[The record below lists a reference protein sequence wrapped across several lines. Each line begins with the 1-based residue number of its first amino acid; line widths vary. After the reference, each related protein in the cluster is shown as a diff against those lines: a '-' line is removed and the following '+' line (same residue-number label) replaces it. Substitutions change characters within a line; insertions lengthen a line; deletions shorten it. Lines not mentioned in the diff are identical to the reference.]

1 MNETTYMNHKKNK
14 SKNKLK
20 NNIKKNKLPQ
30 FFLSILIITIIAS
43 ALSYYLMKKETPS
56 KENSSAVKTD
66 NILENKKDIIKTQT
80 DEIKTFEEKT
90 PEEYFDE
97 LNKTQDKHEKFEEYT
112 KEFEKDIVEKDEAT
126 DLINKENE
134 KVLKK
139 IEEIKEDKKKL
150 ETIINDNKEKKEELK
165 EEIKEIKEIKKVLP
179 VDDKN
184 IVTKK
189 DTFKYNKN
197 TKAKIVILIDD
208 VSTKAQKDKILNI
221 GYTVNMAFLPP
232 TKIHKDSAII
242 AQNLP
247 FHMIHFPMQASSAF
261 KGEEIDTLKITDS
274 YETIEKRVKQL
285 RAWYPNAIYTNN
297 HTGSVFTEN
306 EEAVDKLFRALKKY
320 NFIFV
325 DSRTSAKSVI
335 KKYAAKYN
343 MPYIVR
349 NTFIDND
356 RDYKSIQSQLK
367 KAIELAK
374 KQGYAIAIGHP
385 HEITLK
391 VLKESKHLLNDV
403 EPIYMN
409 KLPYL

>member
-1 MNETTYMNHKKNK
+1 MNHKKNK
-14 SKNKLK
+14 SKSKK
-20 NNIKKNKLPQ
+20 NNIKKNKLPLY
-30 FFLSILIITIIAS
+30 FLSLLIITIIAS
-43 ALSYYLMKKETPS
+43 ALSYYLMKKESPS
-56 KENSSAVKTD
+56 SVKTD
-66 NILENKKDIIKTQT
+66 NILENKKEIINIPTN
-80 DEIKTFEEKT
+80 EIKTFEEKT

-112 KEFEKDIVEKDEAT
+112 KEFDNIIIEKDEAT
-126 DLINKENE
+126 ELINKENE
-134 KVLKK
+134 EVLKK
-139 IEEIKEDKKKL
+139 VEEIKEDKKKL
-150 ETIINDNKEKKEELK
+150 ETIINDNKEKEEKKEEPK
-165 EEIKEIKEIKKVLP
+165 EIIKEIKEVKKVIP
-179 VDDKN
+179 IDEKN
-184 IVTKK
+184 IITKK
-189 DTFKYNKN
+189 DTFKYNKD
-197 TKAKIVILIDD
+197 TKAKLVILIDD

-232 TKIHKDSAII
+232 TKTHKDSAGI

-247 FHMIHFPMQASSAF
+247 FYMIHFPMQASSAF
-261 KGEEIDTLKITDS
+261 KGEEINTLKITDS

-285 RAWYPNAIYTNN
+285 RDWYPNAIYTNN

-335 KKYAAKYN
+335 KKYAKKYD

-356 RDYKSIQSQLK
+356 RDYKSIQTQLI
-367 KAIELAK
+367 KAIEIAK

-385 HEITLK
+385 HDITLK
-391 VLKESKHLLNDV
+391 VLKESKHLLKDV

>member
-1 MNETTYMNHKKNK
+1 MNQKKNK
-14 SKNKLK
+14 SKKKQTVNV
-20 NNIKKNKLPQ
+20 KKNRLIKI
-30 FFLSILIITIIAS
+30 FLLIFLITIIAS
-43 ALSYYLMKKETPS
+43 ALSYFLMKN
-56 KENSSAVKTD
+56 ENTKQIPKTN
-66 NILENKKDIIKTQT
+66 NILEIKKENQEAQNSKSEILKKEE
-80 DEIKTFEEKT
+80 EIKIFEDKK
-90 PEEYFDE
+90 PDEYFDE
-97 LNKTQDKHEKFEEYT
+97 IVKTPETIDKHDKFEEYT
-112 KEFEKDIVEKDEAT
+112 QEFEKDIIDKNENEE
-126 DLINKENE
+126 LINKENE

-139 IEEIKEDKKKL
+139 IEEIKEEKKKESL
-150 ETIINDNKEKKEELK
+150 LKKDTNEEEKKE
-165 EEIKEIKEIKKVLP
+165 IIKKIP
-179 VDDKN
+179 MKIDEKS
-184 IVTKK
+184 IITKK
-189 DTFKYNKN
+189 DTFTYNK
-197 TKAKIVILIDD
+197 KDKPKLVILIDD
-208 VSTKAQKDKILNI
+208 VSTKAQRDKILNI

-232 TKIHKDSAII
+232 TKVHKDSASI
-242 AQNLP
+242 AQSLP

-261 KGEEIDTLKITDS
+261 KGEEIDTLRVTDS

-335 KKYAAKYN
+335 KKYAKKYD

-356 RDYKSIQSQLK
+356 RDYKSIQTQLK
-367 KAIELAK
+367 KAIEIAK

-385 HEITLK
+385 HNITLQ
-391 VLKESKHLLNDV
+391 VLKESKHLLKDV

>member
-1 MNETTYMNHKKNK
+1 MNHKKNK
-14 SKNKLK
+14 SKKKQTVNVQ
-20 NNIKKNKLPQ
+20 KNKLTKI
-30 FFLSILIITIIAS
+30 FLLIFLITMIAS
-43 ALSYYLMKKETPS
+43 ALSYFLLKNENNKQIAENNNILQAKKEVQKVKDFKNEILK
-56 KENSSAVKTD
+56 KE
-66 NILENKKDIIKTQT
+66 E
-80 DEIKTFEEKT
+80 EIKIFEDKK
-90 PEEYFDE
+90 PDEYFDE
-97 LNKTQDKHEKFEEYT
+97 LIKPPESVEEHDKFEEYT
-112 KEFEKDIVEKDEAT
+112 QEFEKDIIEKNEKEE
-126 DLINKENE
+126 LLNKENE

-139 IEEIKEDKKKL
+139 IEEIKEEKRNEKKKKKDTS
-150 ETIINDNKEKKEELK
+150 EEKKEI
-165 EEIKEIKEIKKVLP
+165 IKRIP
-179 VDDKN
+179 VKIDEKS
-184 IVTKK
+184 IITKK
-189 DTFKYNKN
+189 DTFTYDKKD
-197 TKAKIVILIDD
+197 KPKLVILIDD

-232 TKIHKDSAII
+232 TKAHKDSASL
-242 AQNLP
+242 AQSLP

-261 KGEEIDTLKITDS
+261 KGEEIDTLRVTDS

-335 KKYAAKYN
+335 KKYAKKYD

-349 NTFIDND
+349 NTFIDNEK
-356 RDYKSIQSQLK
+356 DYKSIQTQLK
-367 KAIELAK
+367 KAIDIAK
-374 KQGYAIAIGHP
+374 KQGYAIAIGNP
-385 HEITLK
+385 HNITLQ
-391 VLKESKHLLNDV
+391 VLKESKHLLKDV

>member
-1 MNETTYMNHKKNK
+1 MNHKKNK
-14 SKNKLK
+14 SKKKQTVNVQ
-20 NNIKKNKLPQ
+20 KNKLTKI
-30 FFLSILIITIIAS
+30 FLLIFLITMIAS
-43 ALSYYLMKKETPS
+43 ALSYFLLKNENNKQIAENNNILQAKKEVQKVKDFKNEILK
-56 KENSSAVKTD
+56 KE
-66 NILENKKDIIKTQT
+66 E
-80 DEIKTFEEKT
+80 EIKIFEDKK
-90 PEEYFDE
+90 PDEYFDE
-97 LNKTQDKHEKFEEYT
+97 LIKPPESVEEHDKFEEYT
-112 KEFEKDIVEKDEAT
+112 QEFEKDIIEKNEKEE
-126 DLINKENE
+126 LLNKENE

-139 IEEIKEDKKKL
+139 IEEIKEEKKKESL
-150 ETIINDNKEKKEELK
+150 INKNTNEEKKE
-165 EEIKEIKEIKKVLP
+165 IIKKIP
-179 VDDKN
+179 IKIDEKS
-184 IVTKK
+184 IITKK
-189 DTFKYNKN
+189 DTFTYDKKD
-197 TKAKIVILIDD
+197 KPKLVILIDD

-232 TKIHKDSAII
+232 TKAHKDSASL
-242 AQNLP
+242 AQSLP

-261 KGEEIDTLKITDS
+261 KGEEIDTLRVTDS

-335 KKYAAKYN
+335 KKYAKKYD

-349 NTFIDND
+349 NTFIDNEK
-356 RDYKSIQSQLK
+356 DYKSIQTQLK
-367 KAIELAK
+367 KAIDIAK

-385 HEITLK
+385 HNITLQ
-391 VLKESKHLLNDV
+391 VLKESKHLLKDV

>member
-1 MNETTYMNHKKNK
+1 MNHKKNK
-14 SKNKLK
+14 SKSKK
-20 NNIKKNKLPQ
+20 NNIKKNKLPLY
-30 FFLSILIITIIAS
+30 FLSLLIITIIAS
-43 ALSYYLMKKETPS
+43 ALSYYLMKKESPS
-56 KENSSAVKTD
+56 SVKTD
-66 NILENKKDIIKTQT
+66 NILENKKEIINIPTN
-80 DEIKTFEEKT
+80 EIKTFEEKT

-112 KEFEKDIVEKDEAT
+112 KEFDNIIIEKDEAT
-126 DLINKENE
+126 ELINKENE
-134 KVLKK
+134 EVLKK
-139 IEEIKEDKKKL
+139 VEEIKEDKKKL
-150 ETIINDNKEKKEELK
+150 ETIINDNKEKEEKKEEPK
-165 EEIKEIKEIKKVLP
+165 EIIKEIKEVKKVIP
-179 VDDKN
+179 IDEKN
-184 IVTKK
+184 IITKK
-189 DTFKYNKN
+189 DTFKYNKD
-197 TKAKIVILIDD
+197 TKAKLVILIDD

-232 TKIHKDSAII
+232 TKTHKDSASI

-247 FHMIHFPMQASSAF
+247 FYMIHFPMQASSAF
-261 KGEEIDTLKITDS
+261 KGEEINTLKITDS

-285 RAWYPNAIYTNN
+285 RDWYPNAIYTNN

-335 KKYAAKYN
+335 KKYAKKYD

-356 RDYKSIQSQLK
+356 RDYKSIQTQLI
-367 KAIELAK
+367 KAIEIAK

-385 HEITLK
+385 HDIRLK
-391 VLKESKHLLNDV
+391 VLKESKHLLKDV

>member
-1 MNETTYMNHKKNK
+1 MNHKKNK
-14 SKNKLK
+14 SKKKQTVNVQ
-20 NNIKKNKLPQ
+20 KNKLTKN
-30 FFLSILIITIIAS
+30 FLLIFLITMIAS
-43 ALSYYLMKKETPS
+43 ALSYFLLKNENNKQIAENNNILQAKKEVQKVKDFKNEILK
-56 KENSSAVKTD
+56 KE
-66 NILENKKDIIKTQT
+66 E
-80 DEIKTFEEKT
+80 EIKIFEDKK
-90 PEEYFDE
+90 PDEYFDE
-97 LNKTQDKHEKFEEYT
+97 LIKPPESVEEHDKFEEYT
-112 KEFEKDIVEKDEAT
+112 QEFEKDIIEKNEKEE
-126 DLINKENE
+126 LLNKENE

-139 IEEIKEDKKKL
+139 IEEIKEEKRNESLIKKDTS
-150 ETIINDNKEKKEELK
+150 EEKKEI
-165 EEIKEIKEIKKVLP
+165 IKRIP
-179 VDDKN
+179 VKIDEKS
-184 IVTKK
+184 IITKK
-189 DTFKYNKN
+189 DTFTYDKKD
-197 TKAKIVILIDD
+197 KPKLVILIDD

-232 TKIHKDSAII
+232 TKAHKDSASL
-242 AQNLP
+242 AQSLP

-261 KGEEIDTLKITDS
+261 KGEEIDTLRVTDS

-335 KKYAAKYN
+335 KKYAKKYD

-349 NTFIDND
+349 NTFIDNEK
-356 RDYKSIQSQLK
+356 DYKSIQTQLK
-367 KAIELAK
+367 KAIDIAK

-385 HEITLK
+385 HNITLQ
-391 VLKESKHLLNDV
+391 VLKESKHLLKDV

>member
-1 MNETTYMNHKKNK
+1 MNHKKNK
-14 SKNKLK
+14 SKKKQTVNVQ
-20 NNIKKNKLPQ
+20 KNKLTKI
-30 FFLSILIITIIAS
+30 FLLIFLITLIAS
-43 ALSYYLMKKETPS
+43 ALSYFLLKNENNKQIAENNNILQAKKEVQKVKDFKNEILK
-56 KENSSAVKTD
+56 KE
-66 NILENKKDIIKTQT
+66 E
-80 DEIKTFEEKT
+80 EIKIFEDKK
-90 PEEYFDE
+90 PDEYFDE
-97 LNKTQDKHEKFEEYT
+97 LIKPPESVEEHDKFEEYT
-112 KEFEKDIVEKDEAT
+112 QEFEKDIIEKNEKEE
-126 DLINKENE
+126 LLNKENE

-139 IEEIKEDKKKL
+139 IEEIKEEKRNESLIKKDTS
-150 ETIINDNKEKKEELK
+150 EEKKEI
-165 EEIKEIKEIKKVLP
+165 IKRIP
-179 VDDKN
+179 VKIDEKS
-184 IVTKK
+184 IITKK
-189 DTFKYNKN
+189 DTFTYDKKD
-197 TKAKIVILIDD
+197 KPKLVILIDD
-208 VSTKAQKDKILNI
+208 VSTKAQKERILNI

-232 TKIHKDSAII
+232 TNAHKDSASL
-242 AQNLP
+242 AQSLP

-261 KGEEIDTLKITDS
+261 KGEEIDTLRVTDS

-335 KKYAAKYN
+335 KKYAKKYD

-349 NTFIDND
+349 NTFIDNEK
-356 RDYKSIQSQLK
+356 DYKSIQTQLK
-367 KAIELAK
+367 KAIDIAK

-385 HEITLK
+385 HNITLQ
-391 VLKESKHLLNDV
+391 VLKESKHLLKDV

>member
-1 MNETTYMNHKKNK
+1 MNHKKNK
-14 SKNKLK
+14 SKKKQTVNVQ
-20 NNIKKNKLPQ
+20 KNKLTKI
-30 FFLSILIITIIAS
+30 FLLIFLITMIAS
-43 ALSYYLMKKETPS
+43 ALSYFLLKNENNKQIAENNNILQAKKEVQKVKDFKNEILK
-56 KENSSAVKTD
+56 KE
-66 NILENKKDIIKTQT
+66 E
-80 DEIKTFEEKT
+80 EIKIFEDKK
-90 PEEYFDE
+90 PDEYFDE
-97 LNKTQDKHEKFEEYT
+97 LIKPPESVEEHDKFEEYT
-112 KEFEKDIVEKDEAT
+112 QEFEKDIIEKNEKEE
-126 DLINKENE
+126 LLNKENE

-139 IEEIKEDKKKL
+139 IEEIKEEKRNESLIKKDTS
-150 ETIINDNKEKKEELK
+150 EEKKEI
-165 EEIKEIKEIKKVLP
+165 IKRIP
-179 VDDKN
+179 VKIDEKS
-184 IVTKK
+184 IITKK
-189 DTFKYNKN
+189 DTFTYDKKD
-197 TKAKIVILIDD
+197 KPKLVILIDD

-232 TKIHKDSAII
+232 TKAHKDSASL
-242 AQNLP
+242 AQSLP

-261 KGEEIDTLKITDS
+261 KGEEIDTLRVTDS

-285 RAWYPNAIYTNN
+285 RDWYPNAIYTNN

-335 KKYAAKYN
+335 KKYAKKYD

-349 NTFIDND
+349 NTFIDNEK
-356 RDYKSIQSQLK
+356 DYKSIQTQLK
-367 KAIELAK
+367 KAIDIAK

-385 HEITLK
+385 HNITLQ
-391 VLKESKHLLNDV
+391 VLKESKHLLKDV

>member
-1 MNETTYMNHKKNK
+1 MNHKKNK
-14 SKNKLK
+14 SKKKQTVNVQ
-20 NNIKKNKLPQ
+20 KNKLTKI
-30 FFLSILIITIIAS
+30 FLLIFLITLIAS
-43 ALSYYLMKKETPS
+43 ALSYFLLKNENNKQIAENNNILQAKKEVQKVKDFKNEILK
-56 KENSSAVKTD
+56 KE
-66 NILENKKDIIKTQT
+66 E
-80 DEIKTFEEKT
+80 EIKIFEDKK
-90 PEEYFDE
+90 PDEYFDE
-97 LNKTQDKHEKFEEYT
+97 LIKPPESVEEHDKFEEYT
-112 KEFEKDIVEKDEAT
+112 QEFEKDIIEKNEKEE
-126 DLINKENE
+126 LLNKENE

-139 IEEIKEDKKKL
+139 IEEIKEEKKKESL
-150 ETIINDNKEKKEELK
+150 INKNTKEEKKE
-165 EEIKEIKEIKKVLP
+165 IIKKIP
-179 VDDKN
+179 IKIDEKS
-184 IVTKK
+184 IITKK
-189 DTFKYNKN
+189 DTFTYDKKD
-197 TKAKIVILIDD
+197 KPKLVILIDD

-232 TKIHKDSAII
+232 TKAHKDSASL
-242 AQNLP
+242 AQSLP

-261 KGEEIDTLKITDS
+261 KGEEIDTLRVTDS

-335 KKYAAKYN
+335 KKYAKKYD

-349 NTFIDND
+349 NTFIDNEK
-356 RDYKSIQSQLK
+356 DYKSIQTQLK
-367 KAIELAK
+367 KAIDIAK

-385 HEITLK
+385 HNITLQ
-391 VLKESKHLLNDV
+391 VLKESKHLLKDV

>member
-1 MNETTYMNHKKNK
+1 MNHKKNK
-14 SKNKLK
+14 SKKKQTVNVQ
-20 NNIKKNKLPQ
+20 KNKLTKI
-30 FFLSILIITIIAS
+30 FLLIFLITLIAS
-43 ALSYYLMKKETPS
+43 ALSYFLLKNENNKQIAENNNILQAKKEVQKVKDFKNEILK
-56 KENSSAVKTD
+56 KE
-66 NILENKKDIIKTQT
+66 E
-80 DEIKTFEEKT
+80 EIKIFEDKK
-90 PEEYFDE
+90 PDEYFDE
-97 LNKTQDKHEKFEEYT
+97 LIKPPESVEEHDKFEEYT
-112 KEFEKDIVEKDEAT
+112 QEFEKDIIEKNEKEE
-126 DLINKENE
+126 LLNKENE

-139 IEEIKEDKKKL
+139 IEEIKEEKRNESLIKKDTS
-150 ETIINDNKEKKEELK
+150 EEKKEI
-165 EEIKEIKEIKKVLP
+165 IKRIP
-179 VDDKN
+179 VKIDEKS
-184 IVTKK
+184 IITKK
-189 DTFKYNKN
+189 DTFTYDKKD
-197 TKAKIVILIDD
+197 KPKLVILIDD

-232 TKIHKDSAII
+232 TKAHKDSASL
-242 AQNLP
+242 AQSLP

-261 KGEEIDTLKITDS
+261 KGEEIDTLRVTDS

-335 KKYAAKYN
+335 KKYAKKYD

-356 RDYKSIQSQLK
+356 RDYKSIQTQLK
-367 KAIELAK
+367 KAIDLAK

-385 HEITLK
+385 HDITLK
-391 VLKESKHLLNDV
+391 VLKESKHLLKDV

>member
-1 MNETTYMNHKKNK
+1 MNHKKNK
-14 SKNKLK
+14 SKSKK
-20 NNIKKNKLPQ
+20 NNIKKNKLPLY
-30 FFLSILIITIIAS
+30 FITLLIITKIAS
-43 ALSYYLMKKETPS
+43 ALSYYLMKKESPS
-56 KENSSAVKTD
+56 SVKTD
-66 NILENKKDIIKTQT
+66 NILENKKEIINIPTN
-80 DEIKTFEEKT
+80 EIKTFEEKT

-112 KEFEKDIVEKDEAT
+112 KEFDNIIIEKDEAT
-126 DLINKENE
+126 ELINKENE
-134 KVLKK
+134 EVLKK
-139 IEEIKEDKKKL
+139 VEEIKEDKKKL
-150 ETIINDNKEKKEELK
+150 ETIINDNKEKEEKKEEPK
-165 EEIKEIKEIKKVLP
+165 EIIKEIKEVKKVIP
-179 VDDKN
+179 IDEKN
-184 IVTKK
+184 IITKK
-189 DTFKYNKN
+189 DTFKYNKD
-197 TKAKIVILIDD
+197 TKAKLVILIDD

-232 TKIHKDSAII
+232 TKTHKDSASI

-247 FHMIHFPMQASSAF
+247 FYMIHFPMQASSAF
-261 KGEEIDTLKITDS
+261 KGEEINTLKITDS

-285 RAWYPNAIYTNN
+285 RDWYPNAIYTNN

-335 KKYAAKYN
+335 KKYAKKYD

-356 RDYKSIQSQLK
+356 RDYKSIQTQLI
-367 KAIELAK
+367 KAIEIAK

-385 HEITLK
+385 HDITLK
-391 VLKESKHLLNDV
+391 VLKESKHLLKDV

>member
-1 MNETTYMNHKKNK
+1 MNHKKNK
-14 SKNKLK
+14 SKSKK
-20 NNIKKNKLPQ
+20 NNIKKNKLPLY
-30 FFLSILIITIIAS
+30 FLSLLIITIIAS
-43 ALSYYLMKKETPS
+43 ALSYYLMKKESPS
-56 KENSSAVKTD
+56 SVKTD
-66 NILENKKDIIKTQT
+66 NILENKKEIINIPTN
-80 DEIKTFEEKT
+80 EIKTFEEKT

-112 KEFEKDIVEKDEAT
+112 KEFDNIIIEKDEAT
-126 DLINKENE
+126 ELINKENE
-134 KVLKK
+134 EVLKK
-139 IEEIKEDKKKL
+139 VEEIKEDKKKL
-150 ETIINDNKEKKEELK
+150 ETIINDNKEKEEKKEEPK
-165 EEIKEIKEIKKVLP
+165 EIIKEIKEVKKVIP
-179 VDDKN
+179 IDEKN
-184 IVTKK
+184 IITKK
-189 DTFKYNKN
+189 DTFKYNKD
-197 TKAKIVILIDD
+197 TKAKLVILIDD

-232 TKIHKDSAII
+232 TKTHKDSASI

-247 FHMIHFPMQASSAF
+247 FYMIHFPMQASSAF
-261 KGEEIDTLKITDS
+261 KGEEINTLKITDS

-285 RAWYPNAIYTNN
+285 RDWYPNAIYTNN

-335 KKYAAKYN
+335 KKYAKKYD

-356 RDYKSIQSQLK
+356 RDYKSIQTQLI
-367 KAIELAK
+367 KAIEIAK

-385 HEITLK
+385 HDITLK
-391 VLKESKHLLNDV
+391 VLKESKHLLKDV

-409 KLPYL
+409 RLPYL

>member
-1 MNETTYMNHKKNK
+1 MNHKKNK
-14 SKNKLK
+14 SKSKK
-20 NNIKKNKLPQ
+20 NNIKKNKLPLY
-30 FFLSILIITIIAS
+30 FLSLLIITIIAS
-43 ALSYYLMKKETPS
+43 ALSYYLMKKESPS
-56 KENSSAVKTD
+56 SVKTD
-66 NILENKKDIIKTQT
+66 NILENKKEIINIPTN
-80 DEIKTFEEKT
+80 EIKTFEEKT

-112 KEFEKDIVEKDEAT
+112 KEFDNIIIEKDEAT
-126 DLINKENE
+126 ELINKENE
-134 KVLKK
+134 EVLKK
-139 IEEIKEDKKKL
+139 VEEIKEDKKKL
-150 ETIINDNKEKKEELK
+150 ETIINDNKEKEEKKEEPK
-165 EEIKEIKEIKKVLP
+165 EIIKEIKEVKKVIP
-179 VDDKN
+179 IDEKN
-184 IVTKK
+184 IITKK
-189 DTFKYNKN
+189 DTFKYNKD
-197 TKAKIVILIDD
+197 TKAKLVILIDD

-232 TKIHKDSAII
+232 TKTHKDSASI

-247 FHMIHFPMQASSAF
+247 FYMIHFPMQASSAF
-261 KGEEIDTLKITDS
+261 KGEEINTLKITDS

-285 RAWYPNAIYTNN
+285 RDWYPNAIYTNN

-335 KKYAAKYN
+335 KKYAKKYD

-356 RDYKSIQSQLK
+356 RDYKSIQTQLK
-367 KAIELAK
+367 KAIDLAK

-385 HEITLK
+385 HDITLK
-391 VLKESKHLLNDV
+391 VLKESKHLLKDV

>member
-1 MNETTYMNHKKNK
+1 MNHKKNK
-14 SKNKLK
+14 SKSKK
-20 NNIKKNKLPQ
+20 NNIKKNKLPLY
-30 FFLSILIITIIAS
+30 FSSLLIITIIAS
-43 ALSYYLMKKETPS
+43 ALSYYLMKKESPS
-56 KENSSAVKTD
+56 SVKTD
-66 NILENKKDIIKTQT
+66 NILENKKEIINIPTN
-80 DEIKTFEEKT
+80 EIKTFEEKT

-112 KEFEKDIVEKDEAT
+112 KEFDNIIIEKDEAT
-126 DLINKENE
+126 ELINKENE
-134 KVLKK
+134 EVLKK
-139 IEEIKEDKKKL
+139 VEEIKEDKKKL
-150 ETIINDNKEKKEELK
+150 ETIINDNKEKEEKKEEPK
-165 EEIKEIKEIKKVLP
+165 EIIKEIKEVKKVIP
-179 VDDKN
+179 IDEKN
-184 IVTKK
+184 IITKK
-189 DTFKYNKN
+189 DTFKYNKD
-197 TKAKIVILIDD
+197 TKAKLVILIDD

-232 TKIHKDSAII
+232 TKTHKDSASI

-247 FHMIHFPMQASSAF
+247 FYMIHFPMQASSAF
-261 KGEEIDTLKITDS
+261 KGEEINTLKITDS

-285 RAWYPNAIYTNN
+285 RDWYPNAIYTNN

-335 KKYAAKYN
+335 KKYAKKYD

-356 RDYKSIQSQLK
+356 RDYKSIQTQLI
-367 KAIELAK
+367 KAIEIAK

-385 HEITLK
+385 HDITLK
-391 VLKESKHLLNDV
+391 VLKESKHLLKDV

>member
-1 MNETTYMNHKKNK
+1 MNHKKNK
-14 SKNKLK
+14 SKKKQTVNVQ
-20 NNIKKNKLPQ
+20 KNKLTKI
-30 FFLSILIITIIAS
+30 FLLIFLITMIAS
-43 ALSYYLMKKETPS
+43 ALSYFLLKNENNKQIAENNNILQAKKEVQKVKDFKNEILK
-56 KENSSAVKTD
+56 KE
-66 NILENKKDIIKTQT
+66 E
-80 DEIKTFEEKT
+80 EIKIFEDKK
-90 PEEYFDE
+90 PDEYFDE
-97 LNKTQDKHEKFEEYT
+97 LIKPPESVEEHDKFEEYT
-112 KEFEKDIVEKDEAT
+112 QEFEKDIIEKNEKEE
-126 DLINKENE
+126 LLNKENE

-139 IEEIKEDKKKL
+139 IEEIKEEKRNESLIKKDTS
-150 ETIINDNKEKKEELK
+150 EEKKEI
-165 EEIKEIKEIKKVLP
+165 IKRIP
-179 VDDKN
+179 VKIDEKS
-184 IVTKK
+184 IITKK
-189 DTFKYNKN
+189 DTFTYDKKD
-197 TKAKIVILIDD
+197 KPKLVILIDD

-232 TKIHKDSAII
+232 TKAHKDSASL
-242 AQNLP
+242 AQSLP

-261 KGEEIDTLKITDS
+261 KGEEIDTLRVTDS

-335 KKYAAKYN
+335 KKYAKKYD

-349 NTFIDND
+349 NTFIDNEK
-356 RDYKSIQSQLK
+356 DYKSIQTQLK
-367 KAIELAK
+367 KAIDIAK

-385 HEITLK
+385 HNITLQ
-391 VLKESKHLLNDV
+391 VLKESKHLLKDV